1 MIKLR
6 SVFVYS
12 YNNTTEPSGTVT
24 FAGDVGETLLKL
36 TPETCAKIIE
46 ICADQ
51 IVTALKQVA
60 SQMSVEA
67 LGVPTLI
74 EHKKEIEIDNDVPF

>member
-6 SVFVYS
+6 SISLYS
-12 YNNTTEPSGTVT
+12 YNNTTEPSGTIT
-24 FAGDVGETLLKL
+24 FAGDVGEVQLKL
-36 TPETCAKIIE
+36 TPETCAKIVE